1 VRDDRPIT
9 GQGEARR
16 GDGREELLLRRG
28 PLALL
33 HTVDVQRD
41 VHGARDR
48 RRRAALAGLD
58 LRGVAD
64 VENDWIV
71 QAREDLGVRDGVV
84 RGEADR
90 TQAPRAAWLR
100 REGGEGADDT
110 HCVVLMCHERFRDVD
125 ACTVASEAAHTLQ
138 SQWLAALEL
147 SKLVQLHEWRVY
159 VTHRSYE
166 QLWGTIG
173 TATLS

>member
-1 VRDDRPIT
+1 MCRSRDESLPK
-9 GQGEARR
+9 
-16 GDGREELLLRRG
+16 
-28 PLALL
+28 
-33 HTVDVQRD
+33 
-41 VHGARDR
+41 
-48 RRRAALAGLD
+48 
-58 LRGVAD
+58 
-64 VENDWIV
+64 
-71 QAREDLGVRDGVV
+71 
-84 RGEADR
+84 
-90 TQAPRAAWLR
+90 
-100 REGGEGADDT
+100 
-110 HCVVLMCHERFRDVD
+110 RFRDVD